1 MKLIQIVLRLRLF
14 LGVVVCI
21 DLDREIVCLTKKKN
35 LLVEVVEIEV
45 V

>member
-14 LGVVVCI
+14 PGVVVCI
-21 DLDREIVCLTKKKN
+21 DLDREIVCLKKKKN
-35 LLVEVVEIEV
+35 LLVEVEVIEV